1 MSEGVEPRLVDAPL
15 AKPAQPTE
23 SMPREERARLSGYRR
38 RFGIV
43 YVLLALATGVAVGAL
58 IVEALRDP
66 APSESLPTGTAQ
78 AGPSEPGEL
87 GAMQIADQVQRN
99 YRLPNGDELVN
110 VVASRNTL
118 QDGNLGYLRVGY
130 QVIRPGDGFKDK
142 DSLLVQ
148 PEDAI
153 QYSLCGAGQSCAI
166 PGTAS
171 TDRGILVRRMGLELA
186 LRTLKFDPSVDN
198 VTVFLGPI
206 PPPAGV
212 DGVVLIGAEHSGE
225 LFGLLADMQMP
236 YVLTWALDP
245 SGQHSC
251 VGFDNRIAAMRVANY
266 LADIGHRE
274 FAMIHGVIEGND
286 RARPVLGASGDVPA
300 GFRQM
305 VDEYY
310 RSLSKKQN

>member
-99 YRLPNGDELVN
+99 YRLPNGDEFVN

-212 DGVVLIGAEHSGE
+212 DGVVMMFRRNVLEKQNPGLFSQPLSRILPGSGSLIQPSQMPSAVARRVDQLTRSNLYYGVYQLIGGRDA
-225 LFGLLADMQMP
+225 LLQLQP
-236 YVLTWALDP
+236 FP
-245 SGQHSC
+245 KG
-251 VGFDNRIAAMRVANY
+251 
-266 LADIGHRE
+266 
-274 FAMIHGVIEGND
+274 
-286 RARPVLGASGDVPA
+286 
-300 GFRQM
+300 
-305 VDEYY
+305 
-310 RSLSKKQN
+310 

>member
-15 AKPAQPTE
+15 ATPAQPSE
-23 SMPREERARLSGYRR
+23 SVPREERARLSGYRR

-66 APSESLPTGTAQ
+66 TPSEAVPTGSTPQ
-78 AGPSEPGEL
+78 LPVSEPGEL

-118 QDGNLGYLRVGY
+118 QDGNLGYLRVRF

-148 PEDAI
+148 PDDAI

-171 TDRGILVRRMGLELA
+171 ADRGILVRRMGLELA
-186 LRTLKFDPSVDN
+186 LRTMKFDPSIDN

-212 DGVVLIGAEHSGE
+212 DAVVLMYRRNVLENQNPGLLSQPISRTLPGAERRIE
-225 LFGLLADMQMP
+225 PGLMPADVARRVDQ
-236 YVLTWALDP
+236 LTRSNLYYGVYQLIGGRDALLQLQP
-245 SGQHSC
+245 FPKG
-251 VGFDNRIAAMRVANY
+251 
-266 LADIGHRE
+266 
-274 FAMIHGVIEGND
+274 
-286 RARPVLGASGDVPA
+286 
-300 GFRQM
+300 
-305 VDEYY
+305 
-310 RSLSKKQN
+310 

>member
-1 MSEGVEPRLVDAPL
+1 MSDVASQERVVEAE
-15 AKPAQPTE
+15 PARGAAGPAAA
-23 SMPREERARLSGYRR
+23 REDRVRKSSYSR
-38 RFGIV
+38 RFAVI
-43 YVLLALATGVAVGAL
+43 YVVLALVTGVAVGAL
-58 IVEALRDP
+58 IVEALKDP
-66 APSESLPTGTAQ
+66 AATEAAPTGA
-78 AGPSEPGEL
+78 AGYSPSEPGEL
-87 GAMQIADQVQRN
+87 GAMQIADQVQRS

-186 LRTLKFDPSVDN
+186 LRTMKFDPSVDN

-212 DGVVLIGAEHSGE
+212 DGVVLMYRRNVLESQNPGILSQPISRTLPGSGRRIEPGLMPADVARRVDQLTRSNLYYGVYQLIGGRDA
-225 LFGLLADMQMP
+225 LLQLQP
-236 YVLTWALDP
+236 FP
-245 SGQHSC
+245 KG
-251 VGFDNRIAAMRVANY
+251 
-266 LADIGHRE
+266 
-274 FAMIHGVIEGND
+274 
-286 RARPVLGASGDVPA
+286 
-300 GFRQM
+300 
-305 VDEYY
+305 
-310 RSLSKKQN
+310 

>member
-15 AKPAQPTE
+15 AKPAQPSE
-23 SMPREERARLSGYRR
+23 SVPRGERARLSGYRR

-66 APSESLPTGTAQ
+66 APAETLPQGTAL
-78 AGPSEPGEL
+78 AGPTEPGEL

-130 QVIRPGDGFKDK
+130 QIIRPGDGFKDK

-153 QYSLCGAGQSCAI
+153 QYSLCGAGQGCAI

-171 TDRGILVRRMGLELA
+171 ADRGILVRRMGLELA

-212 DGVVLIGAEHSGE
+212 DGVVMMYRRNVLENQNPGLLSQPLSRTLPGSGSLIQPGLMPSAVARRVDQLTRSNLYYGVYQLIGGRDA
-225 LFGLLADMQMP
+225 LLQLQP
-236 YVLTWALDP
+236 FP
-245 SGQHSC
+245 KG
-251 VGFDNRIAAMRVANY
+251 
-266 LADIGHRE
+266 
-274 FAMIHGVIEGND
+274 
-286 RARPVLGASGDVPA
+286 
-300 GFRQM
+300 
-305 VDEYY
+305 
-310 RSLSKKQN
+310 

>member
-15 AKPAQPTE
+15 AKPAQA
-23 SMPREERARLSGYRR
+23 SDSVPREERARLSGYRR

-66 APSESLPTGTAQ
+66 APSETRPTGKAQ
-78 AGPSEPGEL
+78 FAPSEPGEL

-118 QDGNLGYLRVGY
+118 QDGNLGILHVRY
-130 QVIRPGDGFKDK
+130 QIIRPGDGFKDK

-148 PEDAI
+148 PQDAI

-171 TDRGILVRRMGLELA
+171 ADRGILVRRMGLELA
-186 LRTLKFDPSVDN
+186 LRTMKFDPSVDN

-206 PPPAGV
+206 PPPQGV
-212 DGVVLIGAEHSGE
+212 DGVVLMYRRDVLENQNPGILSQPISRTLPGSSSLIQPG
-225 LFGLLADMQMP
+225 QMP
-236 YVLTWALDP
+236 AAVARRVDQLTRSNLYYGVYQLIGGRDALLHLQP
-245 SGQHSC
+245 FPKG
-251 VGFDNRIAAMRVANY
+251 
-266 LADIGHRE
+266 
-274 FAMIHGVIEGND
+274 
-286 RARPVLGASGDVPA
+286 
-300 GFRQM
+300 
-305 VDEYY
+305 
-310 RSLSKKQN
+310 

>member
-153 QYSLCGAGQSCAI
+153 QYSI

-212 DGVVLIGAEHSGE
+212 DGVVLMYRRNVLETQNPGILSQPISRTLPGSGRRIEPGLMPADVARRVDQLTRSNLYYGVYQLIGGRDA
-225 LFGLLADMQMP
+225 LLQLQP
-236 YVLTWALDP
+236 FP
-245 SGQHSC
+245 KG
-251 VGFDNRIAAMRVANY
+251 
-266 LADIGHRE
+266 
-274 FAMIHGVIEGND
+274 
-286 RARPVLGASGDVPA
+286 
-300 GFRQM
+300 
-305 VDEYY
+305 
-310 RSLSKKQN
+310 

>member
-1 MSEGVEPRLVDAPL
+1 MEAGTARPADAPG
-15 AKPAQPTE
+15 A
-23 SMPREERARLSGYRR
+23 SREDRARTSSYNR
-38 RFGIV
+38 RFVVI
-43 YVLLALATGVAVGAL
+43 YVVLALVVGVAVGAL
-58 IVEALRDP
+58 VVEALRDP
-66 APSESLPTGTAQ
+66 APTEALPKGTTQ
-78 AGPSEPGEL
+78 FRPSEPGEL

-212 DGVVLIGAEHSGE
+212 DGVVLMYRRNVLETQNPGILSQPISRTLPGSGRRIEPGLMPADVARRVDQLTRSNLYYGVYQLIGGRDA
-225 LFGLLADMQMP
+225 LLQLQP
-236 YVLTWALDP
+236 FP
-245 SGQHSC
+245 KG
-251 VGFDNRIAAMRVANY
+251 
-266 LADIGHRE
+266 
-274 FAMIHGVIEGND
+274 
-286 RARPVLGASGDVPA
+286 
-300 GFRQM
+300 
-305 VDEYY
+305 
-310 RSLSKKQN
+310 

>member
-58 IVEALRDP
+58 IVEALKDP
-66 APSESLPTGTAQ
+66 APTETTPTGAAQ
-78 AGPSEPGEL
+78 FGPSEPGEL

-118 QDGNLGYLRVGY
+118 QDGNLGYLRVAY

-212 DGVVLIGAEHSGE
+212 DGVVLMYRRNVLETQNPGILSQPISRTLPGSGRRIEPGLMPADVARRVDQLTRSNLYYGVYQLIGGRDA
-225 LFGLLADMQMP
+225 LLQLQP
-236 YVLTWALDP
+236 FP
-245 SGQHSC
+245 KG
-251 VGFDNRIAAMRVANY
+251 
-266 LADIGHRE
+266 
-274 FAMIHGVIEGND
+274 
-286 RARPVLGASGDVPA
+286 
-300 GFRQM
+300 
-305 VDEYY
+305 
-310 RSLSKKQN
+310 

>member
-1 MSEGVEPRLVDAPL
+1 VSEGVEPRLVDAPL
-15 AKPAQPTE
+15 AKPAQT
-23 SMPREERARLSGYRR
+23 SDVPREERARLSGYRR

-66 APSESLPTGTAQ
+66 APSETVPTGKAQ
-78 AGPSEPGEL
+78 FNPSEPGEL

-118 QDGNLGYLRVGY
+118 QDGNLGYLRVRF
-130 QVIRPGDGFKDK
+130 QIIRPGDGFKDK

-171 TDRGILVRRMGLELA
+171 ADRGILVRRMGLELA
-186 LRTLKFDPSVDN
+186 LRTMKFDPSVDN

-206 PPPAGV
+206 PPPQGV
-212 DGVVLIGAEHSGE
+212 DGVVLMYRRNVLESQNPGILSQPISRTLPGSESLIQPG
-225 LFGLLADMQMP
+225 QMP
-236 YVLTWALDP
+236 SAVARRVDQLTRSNLYYGVYQLIGGRDALLQLQP
-245 SGQHSC
+245 FPKG
-251 VGFDNRIAAMRVANY
+251 
-266 LADIGHRE
+266 
-274 FAMIHGVIEGND
+274 
-286 RARPVLGASGDVPA
+286 
-300 GFRQM
+300 
-305 VDEYY
+305 
-310 RSLSKKQN
+310 

>member
-15 AKPAQPTE
+15 AKPAQASE
-23 SMPREERARLSGYRR
+23 SVPRQERARLSGYRR

-66 APSESLPTGTAQ
+66 APSEAVPTGKAQ
-78 AGPSEPGEL
+78 FNPSEPGEL

-99 YRLPNGDELVN
+99 YRLGNGDELVN

-118 QDGNLGYLRVGY
+118 QDGNLGLLHVRY
-130 QVIRPGDGFKDK
+130 QIIRPGDGFKDK

-171 TDRGILVRRMGLELA
+171 ADRGILVRRMGLELA
-186 LRTLKFDPSVDN
+186 LRTMKFDPSVDN

-206 PPPAGV
+206 PPPQGV
-212 DGVVLIGAEHSGE
+212 DGVVLVYRRNVLESQNPGILSQPISRTLPGSGS
-225 LFGLLADMQMP
+225 LIQPGQMP
-236 YVLTWALDP
+236 SAVARRVDQLTRSNLYYGVYQVIGGRDALLQLQP
-245 SGQHSC
+245 FPKG
-251 VGFDNRIAAMRVANY
+251 
-266 LADIGHRE
+266 
-274 FAMIHGVIEGND
+274 
-286 RARPVLGASGDVPA
+286 
-300 GFRQM
+300 
-305 VDEYY
+305 
-310 RSLSKKQN
+310 

>member
-15 AKPAQPTE
+15 ATPAQPSE
-23 SMPREERARLSGYRR
+23 SVPREERARLSGYRR

-66 APSESLPTGTAQ
+66 TPSEAVPTGSTPQ
-78 AGPSEPGEL
+78 LPVSEPGEL

-118 QDGNLGYLRVGY
+118 QDGNLGYLRVRF
-130 QVIRPGDGFKDK
+130 QVIRPGDGFKEK

-186 LRTLKFDPSVDN
+186 LRTMKFDPSIDN

-206 PPPAGV
+206 PPPQGV
-212 DGVVLIGAEHSGE
+212 DAVVLMYRRNVLENQNPGLLSQPISRTLPGAERRIE
-225 LFGLLADMQMP
+225 PGLMPADVARRVDQ
-236 YVLTWALDP
+236 LTRSNLYYGVYQLIGGRDALLQLQP
-245 SGQHSC
+245 FPKG
-251 VGFDNRIAAMRVANY
+251 
-266 LADIGHRE
+266 
-274 FAMIHGVIEGND
+274 
-286 RARPVLGASGDVPA
+286 
-300 GFRQM
+300 
-305 VDEYY
+305 
-310 RSLSKKQN
+310 

>member
-15 AKPAQPTE
+15 AKPAQT
-23 SMPREERARLSGYRR
+23 SDMPREERARLSGYRR

-66 APSESLPTGTAQ
+66 APSETVPTGKAQ
-78 AGPSEPGEL
+78 FNPSEPGEL
-87 GAMQIADQVQRN
+87 GALQIADQVQRN

-118 QDGNLGYLRVGY
+118 QDGNLGYLRVRF
-130 QVIRPGDGFKDK
+130 QIIRPGDGFKDK

-171 TDRGILVRRMGLELA
+171 ADRGILVRRMGLELA
-186 LRTLKFDPSVDN
+186 LRTMKFDPSVDN

-206 PPPAGV
+206 PPPQGV
-212 DGVVLIGAEHSGE
+212 DGVVLMYRRNVLETQNPGILSQPISRTLPGSESLIQPG
-225 LFGLLADMQMP
+225 QMP
-236 YVLTWALDP
+236 AAVARRVDQLTRSNLYYGVYQLIGGRDALLQLQP
-245 SGQHSC
+245 FPKG
-251 VGFDNRIAAMRVANY
+251 
-266 LADIGHRE
+266 
-274 FAMIHGVIEGND
+274 
-286 RARPVLGASGDVPA
+286 
-300 GFRQM
+300 
-305 VDEYY
+305 
-310 RSLSKKQN
+310 

>member
-15 AKPAQPTE
+15 AKPAQT
-23 SMPREERARLSGYRR
+23 SDMPREERARLSGYHR

-66 APSESLPTGTAQ
+66 APSETVPTGKAQ
-78 AGPSEPGEL
+78 FNPSEPGEL
-87 GAMQIADQVQRN
+87 GALQIADQVQRN

-118 QDGNLGYLRVGY
+118 QDGNLGYLRVRF
-130 QVIRPGDGFKDK
+130 QIIRPGDGFKDK

-166 PGTAS
+166 PGAAS
-171 TDRGILVRRMGLELA
+171 ADRGILVRRMGLELA
-186 LRTLKFDPSVDN
+186 LRTMKFDPSVDN

-206 PPPAGV
+206 PPPQGV
-212 DGVVLIGAEHSGE
+212 DGVVLMYRRNVLESQNPGILSQPISRTLPGSESLIQPG
-225 LFGLLADMQMP
+225 QMP
-236 YVLTWALDP
+236 SAVARRVDQLTRSNLYYGVYQLIGGRDALLQLQP
-245 SGQHSC
+245 FPKG
-251 VGFDNRIAAMRVANY
+251 
-266 LADIGHRE
+266 
-274 FAMIHGVIEGND
+274 
-286 RARPVLGASGDVPA
+286 
-300 GFRQM
+300 
-305 VDEYY
+305 
-310 RSLSKKQN
+310 

>member
-15 AKPAQPTE
+15 AKPAQT
-23 SMPREERARLSGYRR
+23 SDVPREERARLSGYRR

-66 APSESLPTGTAQ
+66 APSETVPTGKAQ
-78 AGPSEPGEL
+78 FNPSEPGEL

-118 QDGNLGYLRVGY
+118 QDGNLGYLRVRF
-130 QVIRPGDGFKDK
+130 QIIRPGDGFKDK

-171 TDRGILVRRMGLELA
+171 ADRGILVRRMGLELA
-186 LRTLKFDPSVDN
+186 LRTMKFDPSVDN

-206 PPPAGV
+206 PPPQGV
-212 DGVVLIGAEHSGE
+212 DGVVLMYRRNVLESQNPGILSQPISRTLPGSESLIQPG
-225 LFGLLADMQMP
+225 QMP
-236 YVLTWALDP
+236 SAVARRVDQLTRSNLYYGVYQLIGGRDALLQLQP
-245 SGQHSC
+245 FPKG
-251 VGFDNRIAAMRVANY
+251 
-266 LADIGHRE
+266 
-274 FAMIHGVIEGND
+274 
-286 RARPVLGASGDVPA
+286 
-300 GFRQM
+300 
-305 VDEYY
+305 
-310 RSLSKKQN
+310 